1 MAYFKYFN
9 KIGYDVRGVKNNV
22 NFDVITNILER
33 VRLKLN
39 FIQHQ
44 AFFTQ
49 HHIIDGETPEFLA
62 YRYYGNTELH
72 WIILYSQQATNPY
85 YDWPLTYFDL
95 QKFVNKKYGV
105 ANINDIHHYE
115 DVDGYEVD
123 ATDDASCIAHTLCT
137 PTSSVTSVT
146 NFIHEETLN
155 DAKRNLTIIRS
166 EYVSNVVKEFKKLLK

>member
-1 MAYFKYFN
+1 MAYFRYFN

-22 NFDVITNILER
+22 NIDVITNILER

-44 AFFTQ
+44 AFFAQ
-49 HHIIDGETPEFLA
+49 HFIIDGETPEFLA
-62 YRYYGNTELH
+62 YKYYGNTELH
-72 WIILYSQQATNPY
+72 WIILYSQQATNPK

-95 QKFVNKKYGV
+95 KKFVDKKYGV
-105 ANINDIHHYE
+105 ANINAIHHYE
-115 DVDGYEVD
+115 DADGYEVD
-123 ATDDASCIAHTLCT
+123 STAAGA
-137 PTSSVTSVT
+137 TSVT
-146 NFIHEETLN
+146 NFIYEETLN

>member
-1 MAYFKYFN
+1 MAYFRYFN

-22 NFDVITNILER
+22 NIDVITNILER

-44 AFFTQ
+44 AFFAQ
-49 HHIIDGETPEFLA
+49 HFIIDGETPEFLA
-62 YRYYGNTELH
+62 YKYYGNTELH

-115 DVDGYEVD
+115 DADGYEVD
-123 ATDDASCIAHTLCT
+123 STAAGA
-137 PTSSVTSVT
+137 TSVT
-146 NFIHEETLN
+146 NFIYEETLN

>member
-1 MAYFKYFN
+1 MAYFRYFN

-22 NFDVITNILER
+22 NIDVITNILER

-39 FIQHQ
+39 FIQSQ
-44 AFFTQ
+44 AFFAQ
-49 HHIIDGETPEFLA
+49 HFIIDGETPEFLA
-62 YRYYGNTELH
+62 YKYYGNTELH

-95 QKFVNKKYGV
+95 KKFVDKKYGV
-105 ANINDIHHYE
+105 ANINAIHHYE
-115 DVDGYEVD
+115 DADGYEVD
-123 ATDDASCIAHTLCT
+123 STAAGA
-137 PTSSVTSVT
+137 TSVT
-146 NFIHEETLN
+146 NFIYEETLN